1 MRKRVLLVTFIL
13 LIGFVSNGYCFFDL
27 IWDGIKFLMGEG
39 KSVVTSIAKANGI
52 KQTIDGIKYVS
63 QNYKKAMQ
71 LYEDAKDLAGLSD
84 FATNQFKARLDDA
97 MKETWDSA
105 GKNDKFTLGYWD
117 KKAEDAGMDWTKKNL
132 NCGQRVEQW
141 AKDMEEKKKKE
152 RESDIAFGEKINKRI
167 QDRDKQLKKLTDE
180 LGQAELTDDKKKQLQ
195 TEIALLQAEQN
206 QDMMRLE
213 LKKQEQQL
221 REKDEKASGEDAEKF
236 AEGKI
241 REGFQ
246 HTVGNATTITKSPDE
261 LDALRIGIVSENSY
275 LEKLKAVK
283 QQEEEY

>member
-1 MRKRVLLVTFIL
+1 MRKRVLLITFIL
-13 LIGFVSNGYCFFDL
+13 LIGFVSNGYCFFGL

-39 KSVVTSIAKANGI
+39 KSVVTSIGKMNGI

-63 QNYKKAMQ
+63 QNYKEAMQ
-71 LYEDAKDLAGLSD
+71 LYEDAKDLAGLAD
-84 FATNQFKARLDDA
+84 FATDQFKARLDDA

-105 GKNDKFTLGYWD
+105 GKDDKFTLGYWD
-117 KKAEDAGMDWTKKNL
+117 KKAEKAGMDWTKKNL
-132 NCGQRVEQW
+132 NYGERMKEWV
-141 AKDMEEKKKKE
+141 KNKEEKKKKE
-152 RESDIAFGEKINKRI
+152 RESDVAFCEKINKRI
-167 QDRDKQLKKLTDE
+167 EDRDKQLKKLVDK
-180 LGQAELTDDKKKQLQ
+180 LGQAGLTKEEKEQLEK
-195 TEIALLQAEQN
+195 EIALLQAEQN

-246 HTVGNATTITKSPDE
+246 HTIGNKTTITKSPDE